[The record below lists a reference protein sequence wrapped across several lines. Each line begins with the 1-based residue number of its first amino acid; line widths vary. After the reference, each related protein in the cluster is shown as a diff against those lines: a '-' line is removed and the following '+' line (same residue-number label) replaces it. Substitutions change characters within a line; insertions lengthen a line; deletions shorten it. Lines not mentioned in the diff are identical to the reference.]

1 MRIAVA
7 TALLMAVAIGWA
19 AEPAAPDENKQTTA
33 ATEKRP
39 FKPPGGWR
47 AKRVNGELVYCTKVK
62 EYNSR
67 ITREECRTEAQ
78 LKDQMRTDRAMREEL
93 EKQSRKCQGVGCAI
107 N

>member
-7 TALLMAVAIGWA
+7 TTLLMAVAIGWG
-19 AEPAAPDENKQTTA
+19 AEPAAADENKQTA
-33 ATEKRP
+33 ATEKERP

-47 AKRVNGELVYCTKVK
+47 PKRVNGEQVYCTKLR

-67 ITREECRTEAQ
+67 ISREGCLTEAQ
-78 LKDQMRTDRAMREEL
+78 LRDLQRAGRYSREEL
-93 EKQSRKCQGVGCAI
+93 EKRSRECSGTGCM